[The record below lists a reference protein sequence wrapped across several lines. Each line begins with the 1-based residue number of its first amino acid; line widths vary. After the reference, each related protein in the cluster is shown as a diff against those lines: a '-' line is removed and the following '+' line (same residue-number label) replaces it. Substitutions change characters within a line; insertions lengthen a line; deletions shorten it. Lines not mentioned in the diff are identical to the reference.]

1 LRRVHDRVRARIEA
15 GVPRHAQ
22 ADIGGHTVSL
32 HPGPFGLGTTFSGQL
47 AVRRPLSLGPR
58 IGYVRGVMI
67 DLWVR
72 GEALVSPGTFTA
84 AQLERRAREHEH
96 GNGPGILQGARDPA
110 FAERIRAFARERAG
124 ELA

>member
-1 LRRVHDRVRARIEA
+1 LSVHDRVRVKIEA

-22 ADIGGHTVSL
+22 AVIGGRPVSI
-32 HPGPFGLGTTFSGQL
+32 HPGPFGLGATYSGVL
-47 AVRRPLSLGPR
+47 AVQRPLSLGPR

-72 GEALVSPGTFTA
+72 GEALVSPGTFTVR
-84 AQLERRAREHEH
+84 QLERRASEHEH
-96 GNGPGILQGARDPA
+96 GNGPGILQGARDPG
-110 FAERIRAFARERAG
+110 FAERIRAFARELAG